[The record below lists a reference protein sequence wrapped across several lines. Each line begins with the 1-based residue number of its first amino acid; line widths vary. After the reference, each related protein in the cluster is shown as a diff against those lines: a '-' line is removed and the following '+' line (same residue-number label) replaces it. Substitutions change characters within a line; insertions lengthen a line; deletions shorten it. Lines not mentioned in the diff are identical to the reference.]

1 MSTAVV
7 TPIRPAFAHRPAA
20 PRPAALVPSVES
32 TQPAKSSVLAKG
44 SGRIRLTRR
53 GRVVFTSLAAAP
65 FIGVAA
71 WIGINAMP
79 AVATSS
85 SSSVVFEYA
94 TVESGQSLWQL
105 AASIAPESDPRDVV
119 ADVMRLN
126 QLDSSTVSPGQRL
139 AIPEQYA
146 AN

>member
-7 TPIRPAFAHRPAA
+7 TPIRPTLAHRQAPARPAA
-20 PRPAALVPSVES
+20 MPAAEAPSVARS
-32 TQPAKSSVLAKG
+32 AGK
-44 SGRIRLTRR
+44 IRLTRR

-65 FIGVAA
+65 LIAIAA
-71 WIGINAMP
+71 YVGITAMP

-85 SSSVVFEYA
+85 SSAVVFEYA
-94 TVESGQSLWQL
+94 TIESGQSLWQL
-105 AASIAPESDPRDVV
+105 ASSIAPDADPRDVI
-119 ADVMRLN
+119 ADLMRLN

-139 AIPEQYA
+139 AIPEQYS

>member
-7 TPIRPAFAHRPAA
+7 TPIRPAFTHRPAA
-20 PRPAALVPSVES
+20 PRPAVLVPSVEA
-32 TQPAKSSVLAKG
+32 TQPVKG

-65 FIGVAA
+65 LIGVAA

>member
-7 TPIRPAFAHRPAA
+7 TPIRPAFSHRPAA
-20 PRPAALVPSVES
+20 PQPVRPTTEARPA
-32 TQPAKSSVLAKG
+32 QG

-65 FIGVAA
+65 LIAVAA
-71 WIGINAMP
+71 WAGISALP
-79 AVATSS
+79 AVANSS
-85 SSSVVFEYA
+85 SSSVVIDYA

-105 AASIAPESDPRDVV
+105 ASSIAPESDPRDVV
-119 ADVMRLN
+119 ADLMRLN

-139 AIPEQYA
+139 AIPQQYA
-146 AN
+146 GN

>member
-7 TPIRPAFAHRPAA
+7 TPIRPALAHRPTA
-20 PRPAALVPSVES
+20 PRPFAPAAES
-32 TQPAKSSVLAKG
+32 ASAATPV

-65 FIGVAA
+65 LIAVAA
-71 WIGINAMP
+71 WIGVSAIP

-94 TVESGQSLWQL
+94 TVEAGQSLWQL
-105 AASIAPESDPRDVV
+105 AATIAPEADPRDVI
-119 ADVMRLN
+119 ADLMRLN
-126 QLDSSTVSPGQRL
+126 QLDSSTVSPGQRI

-146 AN
+146 GN